1 MPSKDLTGTKVNLIV
16 SDPWEFGSQHGTG
29 PFNGRILGVSF
40 HCASNEDIAVL
51 LQLDHPLSFEGQSVE
66 YFVVTPRVEGD
77 DLRSL
82 ADGAL
87 VFVSLTRITEE
98 QACSNDPFNLT
109 RWRGGLGLIGSLERK

>member
-1 MPSKDLTGTKVNLIV
+1 MPSKDLTGTKINLIV

-29 PFNGRILGVSF
+29 PFSGRILGASF
-40 HCASNEDIAVL
+40 DSSSNEDVAVL
-51 LQLDHPLSFEGQSVE
+51 LQLDDRLSFKGQSVE
-66 YFVVTPRVEGD
+66 YFVVTPRLEED

-87 VFVSLTRITEE
+87 VGVNLTRITEE

-109 RWRGGLGLIGSLERK
+109 RWRGGLTLIGSLERK